1 MLFDEKEEELPVVK
15 VSGIRSRSGAKADRS
30 KALEDKIE
38 TLILKLDRHFK
49 EENVV
54 QITYPK
60 EGGYKTIPAGSSA
73 SVIDF
78 YTGDVILA
86 DGTKD
91 ELETSLQT
99 ESSEYIR
106 SLSIESSENITLR
119 FDRKN
124 RVPVTYG
131 RIVRFKHI
139 RVRVIEIFAA
149 VGTGIKIWASTKPE
163 GAIEEIS
170 MDRVVVAEKQIP
182 YKVFQVDLS
191 QAHTDAP
198 VGMTKLANSLTVLD
212 APSSFSY
219 KLNNP
224 ANDMIPA
231 EKGQSYNGIVF
242 SEIYVTNLA
251 ASGTAKIHAAWVD

>member
-15 VSGIRSRSGAKADRS
+15 VSGIRSRYGAKADRS

-99 ESSEYIR
+99 ESLDYIR

-139 RVRVIEIFAA
+139 RE
-149 VGTGIKIWASTKPE
+149 S
-163 GAIEEIS
+163 
-170 MDRVVVAEKQIP
+170 
-182 YKVFQVDLS
+182 
-191 QAHTDAP
+191 H
-198 VGMTKLANSLTVLD
+198 
-212 APSSFSY
+212 
-219 KLNNP
+219 
-224 ANDMIPA
+224 
-231 EKGQSYNGIVF
+231 
-242 SEIYVTNLA
+242 
-251 ASGTAKIHAAWVD
+251 